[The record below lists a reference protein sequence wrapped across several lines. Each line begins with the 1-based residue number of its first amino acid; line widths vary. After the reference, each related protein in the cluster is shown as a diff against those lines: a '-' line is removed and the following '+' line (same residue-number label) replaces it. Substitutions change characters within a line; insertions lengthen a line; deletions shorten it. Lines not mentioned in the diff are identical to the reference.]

1 MALAGVVLAGSL
13 LFVPGASAAA
23 ERSVIGAVE
32 HTVDTAGAA
41 ELATGERLE
50 LVDGKNVGVVPRE
63 GRSAGRY
70 AITSMDGGLS
80 VRPVDQRRPVAATEV
95 AVGPAARAFS
105 PMTLAAPAA
114 TYPVKFTITNA
125 NVTTKLVSLWNSKTW
140 APIEVQNEDFGPNA
154 SAKLSPG
161 SYFAVALHSD
171 WARPSYLLA
180 RTFTV
185 TNSGLTVTFDER
197 LAKET
202 AIRTDD
208 TTVAREASAVW
219 ISVPGGGLAGFAGR
233 GRDKV
238 YATPFS
244 VAGASLRVHE
254 ILTKKGSSASAPS
267 PVRYDLTHS
276 FQGGAP
282 SSPVATVRTASLAK
296 TTTPIRAQGVRIPA
310 VLETAPDLGEWTGV
324 YIGGWVKTATTTTEY
339 VTPGISYSRLL
350 SYGSQR
356 LSLPDRAL
364 AAGTTSGSSVG
375 VAPFGPGPGP
385 GTGGSTRRAT
395 TISLYEPRTASD
407 AAGHSGLD
415 DRAKASF
422 RLTSGGRILASADGL
437 TPYDELSATVPSGTG
452 SYELEHTVTR
462 RAGHSR
468 LSTLVRGEWA
478 FISSG
483 TSSSRTLPLID
494 TAFTVSGLDARNA
507 AGAAPVTVG
516 VTAATRGSE
525 AAETVTAL
533 EYSTDDGATWLSLPL
548 TTTGAGAQGSA
559 PLTVPAAAR
568 FVSLRAT
575 AVNDEGG
582 SVRRTVIRA
591 FAGASAKGDE
601 QVGTTKISNLVVN
614 GGKPVV
620 LTNETLQT
628 FTATFTATDP
638 AGIAEGDL
646 YLYHGPYGEPDGTLF
661 GSYPATCTAQSAT
674 TSVCESTFAYI
685 EPRTNLGRNALAG
698 TWTVAAWAWSKDGT
712 SHTDRTAARTV
723 PVLRHSRLTV
733 NATPE
738 PVKKNATLTVAG
750 ALTHADWQSDT
761 GAYAGFGGQS
771 VKLQFRKKDSST
783 YTTVKTVTS
792 SSTGALKTTVK
803 ATADGYWRYYFPGT
817 TTTAPASVTGDYVDV
832 R

>member
-1 MALAGVVLAGSL
+1 MTTAGVVLAGSL
-13 LFVPGASAAA
+13 LSVPGVSAAA
-23 ERSVIGAVE
+23 ERPVIGTVE

-50 LVDGKNVGVVPRE
+50 LADGKNVGVVPRE

-70 AITSMDGGLS
+70 AITSMDGALS
-80 VRPVDQRRPVAATEV
+80 VRPVDQRRPVATTEV

-105 PMTLAAPAA
+105 PMTLAAPNA

-140 APIEVQNEDFGPNA
+140 TPIEVQNEDFGPNA
-154 SAKLSPG
+154 GAKLSPG

-238 YATPFS
+238 YTTPFS

-254 ILTKKGSSASAPS
+254 ILTRKGSSASAPS

-276 FQGGAP
+276 FQGAP
-282 SSPVATVRTASLAK
+282 SSPVATVRTASLAR

-310 VLETAPDLGEWTGV
+310 VLETVPGLGEWTGV

-339 VTPGISYSRLL
+339 VTPGIRYSRLL
-350 SYGSQR
+350 GYGSQR
-356 LSLPDRAL
+356 LSLPDRTL
-364 AAGTTSGSSVG
+364 AAGTSSGSSVG
-375 VAPFGPGPGP
+375 VAPFGPPP

-395 TISLYEPRTASD
+395 TISLYEPSTASD
-407 AAGHSGLD
+407 AVGNSGVD

-422 RLTSGGRILASADGL
+422 RLTSGGRTLASADGL
-437 TPYDELSATVPSGTG
+437 SPFDQLSAPVPSGTG
-452 SYELEHTVTR
+452 SYALEHTVTR
-462 RAGHSR
+462 RVGHSR

-478 FISSG
+478 FTSPG
-483 TSSSRTLPLID
+483 TSTSRALPLID

-516 VTAATRGSE
+516 VTATTRASE

-533 EYSTDDGATWLSLPL
+533 EYSTDDGATWLGLPL
-548 TTTGAGAQGSA
+548 TTTGTGAQGSA
-559 PLTVPAAAR
+559 PLGVPATAR

-582 SVRRTVIRA
+582 SVRRTLIRA
-591 FAGASAKGDE
+591 FAGATAKGDE
-601 QVGTTKISNLVVN
+601 QAGTTKISNLVVN

-620 LTNETLQT
+620 LTNEALQS

-638 AGIAEGDL
+638 AGVAEGDL
-646 YLYHGPYGEPDGTLF
+646 YLYHGPYGEPDGVLF
-661 GSYPATCTAQSAT
+661 GSWPATCTERTAT
-674 TSVCESTFAYI
+674 TSVCEATFAYI
-685 EPRTNLGRNALAG
+685 EPRTGLGRNALAG
-698 TWTVAAWAWSKDGT
+698 TWTAAAWAWSKDGK
-712 SHTDRTAARTV
+712 SHTDLTAARAV
-723 PVLRHSRLTV
+723 PVQRHSRLTV
-733 NATPE
+733 DATPE
-738 PVKKNATLTVAG
+738 PVKKNATLTVTG
-750 ALTHADWQSDT
+750 ALTGADWQSDT
-761 GAYAGFGGQS
+761 GAYAGLGGQS

-792 SSTGALKTTVK
+792 SSTGALRTTVK

-817 TTTAPASVTGDYVDV
+817 TAAPPASVTGDHVDV